1 MSETTNTQIVQTT
14 YEKFGSGDLEGLLS
28 NLADNISWT
37 TPVVQNSPLGGNR
50 IGIAAVRE
58 FFTLVPEVENISVF
72 EPREFIAQGDKVAVL
87 GNFVATA
94 IETGRT
100 YSSDWIHIFTL
111 SDGKITNFFELYD
124 TATAERAFQMAET
137 A

>member
-1 MSETTNTQIVQTT
+1 MNETTNTQIVQTT

-28 NLADNISWT
+28 FLAENISWT

-50 IGIAAVRE
+50 AGLAAVRE
-58 FFTLVPEVENISVF
+58 FFTLLPAHENMTVF

-87 GNFVATA
+87 GSFTATV
-94 IETGRT
+94 ISTGRT
-100 YSSDWIHIFTL
+100 YSSEWVHIFTL
-111 SDGKITNFFELYD
+111 SDGKITDFLELFD
-124 TATAERAFQMAET
+124 TAAAEKAFQKAET